1 MPINPPNWFPK
12 CAPRSHNALQEPS
25 GAVAGAIIDDLGRYN
40 WHFDFNTRYPMRQL
54 LFILILPILA
64 FAQGVT
70 GSLSGRVLDGSGAAI
85 PDARLLIEA
94 DGTAARINAAT
105 NDRGEFVIRSLIPGS
120 YSIEVRRQGF
130 DTLRLQGVIVKLG
143 AEASVV
149 LTLKPAATSGSVT
162 VTAQADELLTA
173 GAQVGNNFSAE
184 KIAALPVALANQGL
198 DRILTL
204 TPGVVG
210 DFNGGSGNANGTR
223 LSANGATGRS
233 NNFNVDGQ
241 DVNEITT
248 TGPAV
253 FTNHV
258 DAVAEYQ
265 ISTNNYSAEFGQA
278 TGAVVNIVTKSGTND
293 VHGTATYFYRNQKLF
308 DTLTNLERRIGL
320 KEAPPE
326 TTQTFGA
333 TLGGPIRRNRL
344 FYFGSY
350 QGVRQ
355 PSSQLVQS
363 GPSGLTPTPRGLD
376 TLRGV
381 AAPNIRSLIDR
392 AAPFRIA
399 EGNPEIQPDVAV
411 RNVPIVVNGQ
421 SIPVEFGAI
430 QRFVRRPFTE
440 DQYGI
445 RLDWTRDH
453 WKLFGRYFDQD
464 RFTQNSGG
472 SAANGFLAD
481 LGFTG
486 RQAGFTAIFI
496 ANSKITNESRI
507 HFGRLQRRLGG
518 GQMPAFNE
526 LDQAVTNIVLPAGY
540 LGWGPGTNQPDGRT
554 NDTLQLVNLTSIQAG
569 RHFLRLGVDARRR
582 WNDLF
587 FLPVANGQF
596 TFASLNAFAANQPS
610 QASVTYGQAG
620 YSVPDLQHYY
630 FVQDDWRVRRDLTLY
645 LGLRYERFGQP
656 INRLHE
662 ATLTRE
668 SARETAL
675 FNPMLPVEAR
685 IVPRLGADS
694 NNFAPRVGFAYS
706 PDIDFWLFAKGKG
719 VLRGG
724 YGIGYDIPF
733 YNILLNMQ
741 SSAPSALAT
750 TISQQAALSLPSDP
764 TGPGVRAALRSFAP
778 IGILDPRLLNQT
790 VVAPDFRSPMSHQ
803 WNITY
808 QRRLGRPWVIE
819 AAWVANR
826 TSSIL
831 RSVNGNPRIDTIAR
845 DFPAFLPA
853 GSQPAANGRLNG
865 TQGFVRL
872 RNNNAKSAYHSLQTR
887 LDYRGKRTVAG
898 FTYTLASQKDSS
910 VDVFGGAGGSSVPQ
924 DPFRPIAGEFGRG
937 FLDFRNT
944 ATAFYQVAL
953 PGFNRFRLRPITSGW
968 SLNGTVILRSR
979 QPYTV
984 QQFNF
989 GSIYTDREF
998 NNSPIGPG
1006 GFDGPL
1012 RPFTGNPQAPANSVA
1027 LDDVTARTRFPALVG
1042 SSSPTGYYDFVA
1054 LREGRLIAITP
1065 QEARFIV
1072 NTTETARRFN
1082 NPYGNEPRNSLFG
1095 GDLAN
1100 WNLSVAKDTKVAERV
1115 TLQFRADALNV
1126 LNRPSFGQPNARLDN
1141 AGVGFANLDDTNGG
1155 RRQLQFGLRLIF

>member
-1 MPINPPNWFPK
+1 MKFINIVFAWSLLVLS
-12 CAPRSHNALQEPS
+12 APTA
-25 GAVAGAIIDDLGRYN
+25 
-40 WHFDFNTRYPMRQL
+40 
-54 LFILILPILA
+54 A

-70 GSLSGRVLDGSGAAI
+70 GSLGGHVVDSSGAGISSAGLI
-85 PDARLLIEA
+85 LESASTGARLEA
-94 DGTAARINAAT
+94 SANEQ
-105 NDRGEFVIRSLIPGS
+105 GEFLLRSLIPGTYTIQANRS
-120 YSIEVRRQGF
+120 GF
-130 DTLRLQGVIVKLG
+130 DTLRVENVLVKLG
-143 AEASVV
+143 AQVSIT
-149 LTLKPAATSGSVT
+149 LTLKAAATTGSVT
-162 VTAQADELLTA
+162 VTAQAEELLTS
-173 GAQVGNNFSAE
+173 GAQIGNNFSAE
-184 KIAALPVALANQGL
+184 KISALPVALANQGL

-241 DVNEITT
+241 DINEITT

-258 DAVAEYQ
+258 DSVAEYQ

-293 VHGTATYFYRNQKLF
+293 LHGTAAYFYRNQKLF

-320 KEAPPE
+320 REAPQE

-376 TLRGV
+376 TLRNAV
-381 AAPNIRSLIDR
+381 APNIRALIDR
-392 AAPFRIA
+392 AAPFRID
-399 EGNPEIQPDVAV
+399 EGNPEIQPNVAV
-411 RNVPIVVNGQ
+411 RDVPIMVNGQ

-440 DQYGI
+440 DQYGL
-445 RLDWTRDH
+445 RLDWAGDR
-453 WKLFGRYFDQD
+453 WKLFGRYFNQD

-486 RQAGFTAIFI
+486 RQAGFTAIFMP
-496 ANSKITNESRI
+496 NGKLTNESRV
-507 HFGRLQRRLGG
+507 HFGRLERRLGG

-554 NDTLQLVNLTSIQAG
+554 NDTLQLLNLTSLQSG
-569 RHFLRLGVDARRR
+569 RHFIRLGVDIRRR

-596 TFASLNAFAANQPS
+596 TFASLNEFAANQPR
-610 QASVTYGQAG
+610 QASVTYGPAG

-630 FVQDDWRVRRDLTLY
+630 FIQDDWRVRRDLTVY

-662 ATLTRE
+662 ASLSRE
-668 SARETAL
+668 ANRETAL
-675 FNPMLPVEAR
+675 FNPALPVEAR
-685 IVPRLGADS
+685 IVPRLGEDK
-694 NNFAPRVGFAYS
+694 NNLAPRVGFAYS
-706 PDIDFWLFAKGKG
+706 PDTDFWLFRNGQG

-741 SSAPSALAT
+741 SSTPSALAT
-750 TISQQAALSLPSDP
+750 TITQQASLALPSDP
-764 TGPGVRAALRSFAP
+764 TGPGVRAALRPFAP
-778 IGILDPRLLNQT
+778 IGQLDPRLLNQT
-790 VVAPDFRSPMSHQ
+790 VVASDFRSPLSHQ
-803 WNITY
+803 WNIAY
-808 QRRLGRPWVIE
+808 QRKFAQAWSLE

-831 RSVNGNPRIDTIAR
+831 RSANGNPRIDTVAR
-845 DFPAFLPA
+845 DLPAFLPM
-853 GSQPAANGRLNG
+853 GIRPASNGRVDG

-872 RNNNAKSAYHSLQTR
+872 RDNNARSTYQSLQTR
-887 LDYRGKRTVAG
+887 LDYRGKRSFGGIA
-898 FTYTLASQKDSS
+898 YTLASQKDSS

-944 ATAFYQVAL
+944 ATGYYQVAL
-953 PGFNRFRLRPITSGW
+953 PGVDAPALRSITSGW

-979 QPYTV
+979 QPYSV

-989 GSIYTDREF
+989 GSIYTDRDF
-998 NNSPIGPG
+998 NNSPVGPG

-1012 RPFTGNPQAPANSVA
+1012 RPFTGNPQAAPNAVA
-1027 LDDVTARTRFPALVG
+1027 LDDVTARTRFPTLVG
-1042 SSSPTGYYDFVA
+1042 SNSSTGYYDYVA
-1054 LREGRLIAITP
+1054 LRQGRLVAISP

-1082 NPYGNEPRNSLFG
+1082 DPYGNEPRNSLLG
-1095 GDLAN
+1095 GDLVN
-1100 WNLSVAKDTKVAERV
+1100 FNVSLAKDTKLTDRL

-1126 LNRPSFGQPNARLDN
+1126 MNRPNFGQPNARLDD
-1141 AGVGFANLDDTNGG
+1141 AGIGFANLDDTNGG